1 MIAIQNIT
9 KAKQKWQNA
18 LYSYVE
24 NIFKTTWLP
33 SHDVWHSVRVWEFAK
48 SLILVMEKN
57 EIPFSF
63 KETEE
68 LMIASYFHDT
78 GMSLTLDPVHGKH
91 SREICH
97 KFLKTQPSLT
107 QHQKEKILDAIEF
120 HDDKSYRNEIFQ
132 NQKKLL
138 PWLCIADDLDAFG
151 NIGIYRFWEI
161 YNLRHFSESQ
171 MPEKIIRS
179 LGNRINYFSD
189 AYPFRD
195 DFYNSQ
201 IKRSNRTADF
211 YIRMKKEIKDSGNL
225 KSVSF
230 TGKIIQIFRDL
241 ILLRKIRP
249 EQLYSFVQKEISDP
263 EIIDFFR
270 IYNDEDALR
279 SL

>member
-9 KAKQKWQNA
+9 KAEQKWQNA
-18 LYSYVE
+18 LYIHVD
-24 NIFKTTWLP
+24 NIFKTTWFP
-33 SHDVWHSVRVWEFAK
+33 SHDVWHSGRVWEFAR
-48 SLILVMEKN
+48 SLILAMEKN
-57 EIPFSF
+57 EILFSF

-78 GMSLTLDPVHGKH
+78 GMSVTLDPEHGKH
-91 SREICH
+91 SRNICQ

-107 QHQKEKILDAIEF
+107 QNQKGKILDAIEF

-132 NQKKLL
+132 NQEKLL

-151 NIGIYRFWEI
+151 NIGVYRFWEI
-161 YNLRHFSESQ
+161 NNLRHISKGQ
-171 MPEKIIRS
+171 MPEKIMLS
-179 LGNRINYFSD
+179 LENRMNYFSD
-189 AYPFRD
+189 VYPFRD

-201 IKRSNRTADF
+201 IKRSNRTANF
-211 YIRMKKEIKDSGNL
+211 FIRMKKEIEDSENL

-241 ILLRKIRP
+241 ILFRKIRP

-263 EIIDFFR
+263 EIINFFR
-270 IYNDEDALR
+270 IYNDEAALH